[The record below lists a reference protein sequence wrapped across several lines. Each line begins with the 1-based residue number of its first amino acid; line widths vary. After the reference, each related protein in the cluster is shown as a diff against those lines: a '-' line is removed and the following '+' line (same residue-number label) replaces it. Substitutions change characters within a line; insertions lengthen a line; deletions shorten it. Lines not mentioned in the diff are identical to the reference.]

1 MNNGD
6 FLVKFDR
13 HLTKICLTNPV
24 VRIGSKT
31 ITMKLTREL
40 INGFLIFAGIGIYF
54 IILELLGLSDVFLLR
69 ILNLLFVVYGVN
81 RTIRA
86 NYHDGVRGYNTNLIS
101 AIITSMIGA
110 ALSIASLLAY
120 IYIKGG
126 EPYLKNLAENFIFGG
141 GDLTIQQY
149 CIGLL
154 FESTAA
160 SLIVS
165 FCLMQYWKD
174 KVEVINRVD

>member
-1 MNNGD
+1 M
-6 FLVKFDR
+6 KF
-13 HLTKICLTNPV
+13 
-24 VRIGSKT
+24 
-31 ITMKLTREL
+31 TREFT
-40 INGFLIFAGIGIYF
+40 NGFLIFIGIGVYF
-54 IILELLGLSDVFLLR
+54 FILELLGVSDEFLLR
-69 ILNLLFVVYGVN
+69 ILNIVFVIFGVN
-81 RTIRA
+81 RTIKS
-86 NYHDGVRGYNTNLIS
+86 NYKDGIRGYNTNLVS
-101 AIITSMIGA
+101 AIMTSMIGA
-110 ALSIASLLAY
+110 ILSIAGLLTY

>member
-1 MNNGD
+1 M
-6 FLVKFDR
+6 KF
-13 HLTKICLTNPV
+13 
-24 VRIGSKT
+24 
-31 ITMKLTREL
+31 TREL
-40 INGFLIFAGIGIYF
+40 INGFIIFAGIGLYF
-54 IILELLGLSDVFLLR
+54 ILLELLGFSDVFFLR
-69 ILNLLFVVYGVN
+69 IFNILFVIYGVN
-81 RTIRA
+81 RTIKA
-86 NYHDGVRGYNTNLIS
+86 NKEDGIRGYNRNLLS

-110 ALSIASLLAY
+110 ALSIASLLTY
-120 IYIKGG
+120 IYFKGG
-126 EPYLKNLAENFIFGG
+126 EPYLKQLSENFIFGG